1 MNIEPLTVDHD
12 MDGVPA
18 IPGTASGES
27 TEAAPVPDADSI
39 RSSSRTG
46 IAGGTP
52 LSMQER
58 AELTTLRRKLDEL
71 YDELRR
77 LTRDRDPDPT
87 EYPEELMGLV
97 EYIASLRARL

>member
-1 MNIEPLTVDHD
+1 M
-12 MDGVPA
+12 
-18 IPGTASGES
+18 
-27 TEAAPVPDADSI
+27 
-39 RSSSRTG
+39 
-46 IAGGTP
+46 P

-58 AELTTLRRKLDEL
+58 AELGALRRKLDEL

-97 EYIASLRARL
+97 EYVVSLRTRI